1 MKARLLGSNPL
12 TALVRCPCGY
22 RNFFSKQDW
31 SKLGFA
37 RCDNCNAIIAYN
49 SLRVISTR
57 CGRFGMSELNATF
70 EQTPEREEIVAE
82 LQKAQASMERVGELL
97 RQGGYSERARRADNI
112 AQRIINKREL
122 LCLDWQ
128 DEDAEKAA

>member
-1 MKARLLGSNPL
+1 
-12 TALVRCPCGY
+12 
-22 RNFFSKQDW
+22 
-31 SKLGFA
+31 
-37 RCDNCNAIIAYN
+37 
-49 SLRVISTR
+49 
-57 CGRFGMSELNATF
+57 MSELNATF